1 MKHRIITQHSCN
13 NSGIRYHHAM
23 PDHTAAPLPTPP
35 ALPAEGLA
43 LLAQHGLRRTGATC
57 TVLALFWHDPHW
69 HPSHTEVEA
78 ALAPLGMALNRV
90 TLYRLLDRLAAAGLL
105 ERHTDTDSRTWRFA
119 LAAHHTNDPDA
130 PRFECDACHRQ
141 FRVSAASHSTRSAT
155 DALLHALASLGHH
168 GARVD
173 LAVHGT
179 CAGCVSPETEPT
191 PSDGPVRSS
200 GHA

>member
-1 MKHRIITQHSCN
+1 M
-13 NSGIRYHHAM
+13 
-23 PDHTAAPLPTPP
+23 
-35 ALPAEGLA
+35 
-43 LLAQHGLRRTGATC
+43 LAQHGLRRTEATC

-141 FRVSAASHSTRSAT
+141 FRVSAASHIASCRTVKPVASSQALVSGASPLTAVPPNGSSAP
-155 DALLHALASLGHH
+155 
-168 GARVD
+168 R
-173 LAVHGT
+173 
-179 CAGCVSPETEPT
+179 
-191 PSDGPVRSS
+191 
-200 GHA
+200 